1 MKFALSTLPVLSAFA
16 ASPEWSI
23 IQKGFSAIT
32 IGIGFKN
39 DKVGW
44 TSFTDGSSLPSIVK
58 TTDGGATWNQV
69 KNQTGL
75 HFITTGLA
83 AKKGG
88 LASHVASVGALESD
102 MWSID
107 GETFVQSLGAPFAS
121 QDAKFEGGKLWI
133 GGPNGPCYSKT
144 GGATYKCI
152 KVPLANPQT
161 GRYVSSPVENVIY
174 FTAGSWPSS
183 DPSKRFESQGAET
196 HRQLTRMLKL
206 VSNEETGASR
216 YEFTQESSPKTNDD
230 DTYVAE
236 LWKSSDGGETWK
248 SLLSNSGDFYFN
260 DVHCADENNCIAV
273 GEGFAQDGSGDPGA
287 RIFLTND
294 GETFNEVHRES
305 TTGMES
311 LMTAR
316 MISTTEYWAGG
327 TTKSG
332 ALFAPGLALHSKDG
346 GKSHT
351 NEGISIAGNM
361 FTSMDFLSAD
371 HGYATAITGA
381 QTCNLLEFG
390 GSTPPAPSPTPTPG
404 SHHYEKPPCQ
414 ADEAQASVTGTGGA
428 VCAPAC
434 DGSTC
439 PTDVPEGVTA
449 QPTCTLQ
456 DQSGNKYCALMC
468 DSDNHCDSGGGA
480 ACAHPTAGQPG
491 ICVYT
496 TGSTTNALPMFMP
509 SAITV

>member
-1 MKFALSTLPVLSAFA
+1 
-16 ASPEWSI
+16 
-23 IQKGFSAIT
+23 
-32 IGIGFKN
+32 
-39 DKVGW
+39 
-44 TSFTDGSSLPSIVK
+44 
-58 TTDGGATWNQV
+58 
-69 KNQTGL
+69 
-75 HFITTGLA
+75 
-83 AKKGG
+83 
-88 LASHVASVGALESD
+88 
-102 MWSID
+102 
-107 GETFVQSLGAPFAS
+107 
-121 QDAKFEGGKLWI
+121 
-133 GGPNGPCYSKT
+133 
-144 GGATYKCI
+144 
-152 KVPLANPQT
+152 
-161 GRYVSSPVENVIY
+161 
-174 FTAGSWPSS
+174 
-183 DPSKRFESQGAET
+183 
-196 HRQLTRMLKL
+196 LKL

-216 YEFTQESSPKTNDD
+216 YEFTLESSPKANADD
-230 DTYVAE
+230 KYVAE

-305 TTGMES
+305 TTGAES

-316 MISTTEYWAGG
+316 MVSTTEYWAAG

-351 NEGISIAGNM
+351 NEGTSISGNM
-361 FTSMDFLSAD
+361 FTSMDFISAD

-414 ADEAQASVTGTGGA
+414 ADEAQASVTGAGGA

-449 QPTCTLQ
+449 QPTCALQ

-468 DSDNHCDSGGGA
+468 DSDDQCDSVGGA
-480 ACAHPTAGQPG
+480 ACGHPTAGQPG
-491 ICVYT
+491 ICVYA
-496 TGSTTNALPMFMP
+496 TGGTTNALPLFMP